1 MRRRPPEHCA
11 ASAPRSERR
20 ARSRDIRET
29 VLLISD
35 ALFALS
41 AVLHGWF
48 LVLEMFLWQKPLGLK
63 VFHQSREQ
71 AAATAVL
78 AQNQGLY
85 NGFLAAGL
93 AWGLAEGHSTF
104 GMRVRLFFAACVV
117 VAGVFGA
124 LSTGKRG
131 ILVVQ
136 ALPALLAGVALL
148 CAPGYHFS

>member
-1 MRRRPPEHCA
+1 MRV
-11 ASAPRSERR
+11 
-20 ARSRDIRET
+20 
-29 VLLISD
+29 VLLLSD
-35 ALFALS
+35 ALFGLS

-48 LVLEMFLWQKPLGLK
+48 LVLEMFLWERPLGLR
-63 VFHQSREQ
+63 VFRQSREQ

-85 NGFLAAGL
+85 NGFLAAGI

-124 LSTGKRG
+124 ISTGKRG
-131 ILVVQ
+131 ILLVQ
-136 ALPALLAGVALL
+136 ALPAFLAGAALL
-148 CAPGYHFS
+148 CAPGYHGRAQ

>member
-1 MRRRPPEHCA
+1 M
-11 ASAPRSERR
+11 
-20 ARSRDIRET
+20 
-29 VLLISD
+29 LLVSD
-35 ALFALS
+35 ALFAFT
-41 AVLHGWF
+41 AALHGWF

-63 VFHQSREQ
+63 VFHQSPDQ

-85 NGFLAAGL
+85 NGFLAAGI
-93 AWGLAEGHSTF
+93 AWGLAEGHSGF

-124 LSTGKRG
+124 ISTGKRG

-136 ALPALLAGVALL
+136 ALPALLAGLALL
-148 CAPGYHFS
+148 SAGTHQAP